1 MKLREYLLDKLPYF
15 LLLTVAGVLSYVLLI
30 GTGTSRDAALFA
42 VLLYSL
48 MALIALAVDFVRKFM
63 FYRDMDRWLE
73 QNLYQN
79 APLNLID
86 PPGFAEGRALYDA
99 VEKLDLAR
107 QNALAQNARASGEYR
122 EYIESWVHEIKTP
135 LASAKLYLENH
146 PLEDGDRLARE
157 LTQMENYITQVLY
170 YARAAS
176 LEKDFR
182 IRPVRLE
189 ELVRR
194 TLRQNSLSL
203 IEAGF
208 SISQQGLDAVVM
220 ADATWMEF
228 ILGQLI
234 SNAVKYRRQAPQLDF
249 RAEKRT
255 NAVLLRIRDNG
266 LGIPAQDLPRVF
278 EKGFTGANG
287 RKLGKSTGMGLYI
300 VRKLCDKMSIGVEAA
315 SMPGESTTITL
326 CFPLGDEYN
335 LTKM

>member
-1 MKLREYLLDKLPYF
+1 MPWRRTQND
-15 LLLTVAGVLSYVLLI
+15 
-30 GTGTSRDAALFA
+30 
-42 VLLYSL
+42 
-48 MALIALAVDFVRKFM
+48 
-63 FYRDMDRWLE
+63 YRD
-73 QNLYQN
+73 
-79 APLNLID
+79 
-86 PPGFAEGRALYDA
+86 
-99 VEKLDLAR
+99 
-107 QNALAQNARASGEYR
+107 
-122 EYIESWVHEIKTP
+122 YIESWVHEIKTP

-278 EKGFTGANG
+278 EKGFTGYNG
-287 RKLGKSTGMGLYI
+287 RMDKKASGLGLYLCKGVCEKLGHGIS
-300 VRKLCDKMSIGVEAA
+300 VA
-315 SMPGESTTITL
+315 SKEGEGTTVMITL
-326 CFPLGDEYN
+326 QCEKVQQGDLVN
-335 LTKM
+335 M

>member
-1 MKLREYLLDKLPYF
+1 
-15 LLLTVAGVLSYVLLI
+15 
-30 GTGTSRDAALFA
+30 
-42 VLLYSL
+42 
-48 MALIALAVDFVRKFM
+48 
-63 FYRDMDRWLE
+63 MDRWLE

-135 LASAKLYLENH
+135 LALGKALSRKPPLRRWGSFGARADADGKLYHAGALLCAGSE
-146 PLEDGDRLARE
+146 
-157 LTQMENYITQVLY
+157 
-170 YARAAS
+170 

-300 VRKLCDKMSIGVEAA
+300 VRKLCDKMSIAVEAA
-315 SMPGESTTITL
+315 LHAGRKHDDNALLSTGRRIQPYKNVS
-326 CFPLGDEYN
+326 CG
-335 LTKM
+335 